1 MYCMQFINFLLRD
14 YDPKVT
20 GVLRADDIPTV
31 LGTAVC
37 IYMQRLD
44 PNRKEYSH

>member
-1 MYCMQFINFLLRD
+1 MYCIQLINFLLRD
-14 YDPKVT
+14 NDPKGT
-20 GVLRADDIPTV
+20 DVLRADDMPTA

-44 PNRKEYSH
+44 PNRKEYFH

>member
-1 MYCMQFINFLLRD
+1 MYYMQFINFLFRD
-14 YDPKVT
+14 NDPKDT
-20 GVLRADDIPTV
+20 GFLRADDIPTA

-44 PNRKEYSH
+44 PNRKE